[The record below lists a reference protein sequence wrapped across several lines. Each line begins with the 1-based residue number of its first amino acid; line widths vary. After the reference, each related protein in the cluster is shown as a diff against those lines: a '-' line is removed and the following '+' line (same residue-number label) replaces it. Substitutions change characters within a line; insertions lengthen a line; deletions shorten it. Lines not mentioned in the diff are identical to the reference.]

1 LELPWTFSVSTLTD
15 ESAASKHCQIGIATF
30 IVGDHRPELDI
41 EFYVDLEDY
50 FLDELIE
57 IHGIRRRAFNAMLT
71 FFLYILVRRQ
81 EPDRK

>member
-1 LELPWTFSVSTLTD
+1 MDFLCLDVETTN
-15 ESAASKHCQIGIATF
+15 ESAANICQIGIATF

-57 IHGIRRRAFNAMLT
+57 IHGIRRRAFPAMLT